1 MFHLP
6 LSQRSADAEVVA
18 LVDEVMADWSA
29 SHSCLPD
36 VLDRELWQHL
46 ARLGLD
52 ELTSSSGG
60 TWVDAVAL
68 LRAAARHVVPAPLVE
83 HDLLARWV
91 GEQVGMPVV
100 GIGTGTVFRPI
111 SPREPHVI
119 TARVPWAGLVDSLV
133 AVWTNGDQASACVV
147 AVDDPA
153 VTVAEAT
160 DLSGRRVDRVRID
173 TRGIRTSQ
181 KVDRLVVEAVELR
194 GALARAAQLTGAMAS
209 CVDIACTH
217 AVEREQFG
225 RPIGSQQSVQR
236 LVVDAAVE
244 TTLAASA
251 VDAAAR
257 EVDHGTPESLRLP
270 AAAAVSVAWH
280 ASSVVIRN
288 AHQVLGAMGTT
299 AEHALQRRTRAMLA
313 WRSDCR
319 SARHWDAEIAGAVE
333 AGTASV
339 WSHLVPAPS
348 EATSR

>member
-6 LSQRSADAEVVA
+6 QSQRTADAEVIA
-18 LVDEVMADWSA
+18 LVEEVMADWSA
-29 SHSCLPD
+29 SHACLPG

-52 ELTSSSGG
+52 ELTSTAGG
-60 TWVDAVAL
+60 TWVDSVAL
-68 LRAAARHVVPAPLVE
+68 LRAAARHAVPAPLVE

-91 GEQVGMPVV
+91 SEHAGIPVV
-100 GIGTGTVFRPI
+100 GIGSGAAYQPI
-111 SPREPHVI
+111 SPRDPHVI

-133 AVWTNGDQASACVV
+133 AVWRHGDEASACVV

-153 VTVAEAT
+153 ATVVEGT

-173 TRGIRTSQ
+173 THGISTPQRIDPS
-181 KVDRLVVEAVELR
+181 VAEALELR

-209 CVDIACTH
+209 CVDLASAY

-225 RPIGSQQSVQR
+225 RPIGAHQSVQR

-251 VDAAAR
+251 ADAAAW
-257 EVDHGTPESLRLP
+257 EVDHGTAESSRLS

-313 WRSDCR
+313 WRSDYR
-319 SARHWDAEIAGAVE
+319 GGQHWDAEIAGAVE
-333 AGTASV
+333 GGSAPV
-339 WSHLVPAPS
+339 WSDLVPAS
-348 EATSR
+348 SQVTSR